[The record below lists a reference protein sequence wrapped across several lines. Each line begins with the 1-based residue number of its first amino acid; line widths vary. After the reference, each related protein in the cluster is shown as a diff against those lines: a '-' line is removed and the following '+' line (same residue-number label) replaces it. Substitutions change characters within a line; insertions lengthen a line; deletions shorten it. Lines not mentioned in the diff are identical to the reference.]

1 MTRKQ
6 LLAPWRIDFIKSKK
20 PLGCFICEKADCT
33 SHELKVK
40 NHVVAYGKHCFI
52 LLNDYPY
59 NAGHLMISPLRHI
72 SDLEGLTFDERV
84 ELMEMTIRAKAILT
98 DTMNPEGFN
107 IGLNLGS
114 AAGAGHKI
122 HIHQHVVPRWDGD
135 ANFMTTV
142 GEVRVLP
149 EALEATTQHLIDAYR
164 VRYEC

>member
-6 LLAPWRIDFIKSKK
+6 LWAPWRIDFIKSKK
-20 PLGCFICEKADCT
+20 PPGCFICEKSGCKTNTAM
-33 SHELKVK
+33 VQ
-40 NHVVAYGKHCFI
+40 NHVVAYGKTCFI

-59 NAGHLMISPLRHI
+59 TAGHLMVSPFRHI
-72 SDLEGLTFDERV
+72 SELEELTFDERV
-84 ELMEMTIRAKAILT
+84 DLMEMTVRAKAILT
-98 DTMNPEGFN
+98 DTINPAGFN

-135 ANFMTTV
+135 ANFMTTI

-149 EALEATTQHLIDAYR
+149 EALEVTTQNLIDAYCA
-164 VRYEC
+164 RYDC